1 MDREEILERSRR
13 ENRERDEMERE
24 VRIRGESF
32 SLMCTL
38 LAGGVLVGWEL
49 YHNQP
54 IADVMVMFWAS
65 CVGNRVYRI
74 AQRRDASDIITLV
87 ISLAFFV
94 YYLVQCFHR

>member
-24 VRIRGESF
+24 VRVRGESF

-54 IADVMVMFWAS
+54 IADVM
-65 CVGNRVYRI
+65 VGNRVYRI

>member
-1 MDREEILERSRR
+1 MDREEILEKSRR

-38 LAGGVLVGWEL
+38 LAGGVLAGWKL
-49 YHNQP
+49 YHNQS

-74 AQRRDASDIITLV
+74 AQRRDASDIITLL
-87 ISLAFFV
+87 ISRAFFV